1 MGSSDGDAPIEELAA
16 AITAGA
22 VRLAAATASWLRL
35 VGEFDDRGGWH
46 GVNIRSCAEWL
57 AWQCGLSP
65 GAAREHVR
73 VARALQSLR
82 SIDAAFAAGRLS
94 YSKVRALTR
103 IAEPDC
109 EAALLEF
116 ALSATASQT
125 ERFCR
130 QWRRW
135 DDEASDR
142 RRPED
147 ELCFEYTT
155 DDEGFFTLRV
165 RGPVEQGAPMMA
177 AIDSLAERDAR
188 RERARNKKATARH
201 EQIRAAGGAVAPDLA
216 ERCAADAA
224 VGLARER
231 RTARRITALTA
242 LAEARAGMDRRPGAP
257 PRREVMVHVDA
268 DVLADDTATGRAY
281 YEGGA
286 AVTGA
291 QARRLLCE
299 ATVVAMLEKGRE
311 PLAVGRRRRLAT
323 KAQRRALLRRD
334 GGCARPGCPEDR
346 LERLH
351 AHHLRHWLF
360 GGRTDLANLVLLCDT
375 DHGLVH
381 DNDLV
386 MSRTDGRLVV
396 LDDDGRHVWGTA
408 DAAFADGLATDPATS
423 PTYIGVQPFAQV
435 SARRPGAAPAGS
447 RPSSARSVAER
458 APRHGRPAGR

>member
-1 MGSSDGDAPIEELAA
+1 MSSGGGDAPIEELAA

-35 VGEFDDRGGWH
+35 VAEFDERGGWH

-73 VARALQSLR
+73 VARALRSLR
-82 SIDAAFAAGRLS
+82 SIDDAFAAGRLS

-135 DDEASDR
+135 DEKTSDR
-142 RRPED
+142 RRAED
-147 ELCFEYTT
+147 GLLFEYTT

-216 ERCAADAA
+216 ERCAEEAA

-242 LAEARAGMDRRPGAP
+242 LAEARAGMDRGPGEP
-257 PRREVMVHVDA
+257 PRREVVVHVDA
-268 DVLADDTATGRAY
+268 EVLADDTAAGRAY
-281 YEGGA
+281 YEGGS

-299 ATVVAMLEKGRE
+299 AAVVAMLEKGRE

-375 DHGLVH
+375 DHGL
-381 DNDLV
+381 
-386 MSRTDGRLVV
+386 G
-396 LDDDGRHVWGTA
+396 
-408 DAAFADGLATDPATS
+408 P
-423 PTYIGVQPFAQV
+423 
-435 SARRPGAAPAGS
+435 RP
-447 RPSSARSVAER
+447 RPRSE
-458 APRHGRPAGR
+458 PGQRPAGGARRRRPPRVGRG